1 MLSHRIILQNVEL
14 PRKVEMNKIAKAF
27 AALALAAATMLP
39 SQAAFAHAE
48 LETSNPE
55 ANSVIGSAPAV
66 VSLTFGEKLLVLEGQ
81 TDANQIEVTDSSNS
95 RVDNGDYQVTGEVLT
110 VSLKPDLA
118 DDTYKVTYRVVS
130 EDGHPIEGVYEF
142 NVNGMARSG
151 EATPMAIDDSP
162 MPTLYAAE
170 DQDAAANSTA
180 IGIGV
185 AVGAVLVGGGMFFL
199 FRKMRAA
206 KK

>member
-1 MLSHRIILQNVEL
+1 
-14 PRKVEMNKIAKAF
+14 MNKIAKAF
-27 AALALAAATMLP
+27 AALALAAATLLP

-55 ANSVIGSAPAV
+55 ANSVIGSAPSV
-66 VSLTFGEKLLVLEGQ
+66 VSLTFGEKLMVMEGEEA
-81 TDANQIEVTDSSNS
+81 ANQVQVTDSSNS

-142 NVNGMARSG
+142 DVNGMARSG

-162 MPTLYAAE
+162 VPTLYAV
-170 DQDAAANSTA
+170 DDAAASNNGVA

-185 AVGAVLVGGGMFFL
+185 AVGAVLVAGGMFYL
-199 FRKMRAA
+199 FRKIRAA

>member
-1 MLSHRIILQNVEL
+1 
-14 PRKVEMNKIAKAF
+14 MNKIAKAF
-27 AALALAAATMLP
+27 AALALAVATLLP
-39 SQAAFAHAE
+39 TQAAFAHAE

-55 ANSVIGSAPAV
+55 ANSVIGSAPGV
-66 VSLTFGEKLLVLEGQ
+66 VSLTFGEKLLVVAGE
-81 TDANQIEVTDSSNS
+81 DAANQIQVTDGSNA
-95 RVDNGDYQVTGEVLT
+95 RVDNGDFQVTGEVLT

-142 NVNGMARSG
+142 TVNGMARSG
-151 EATPMAIDDSP
+151 EATPMAVDDSP
-162 MPTLYAAE
+162 MPMLYSAE
-170 DQDAAANSTA
+170 NEDAGAVNGTA

-199 FRKMRAA
+199 FRKMRSA
-206 KK
+206 KN

>member
-1 MLSHRIILQNVEL
+1 
-14 PRKVEMNKIAKAF
+14 MNKIARTF
-27 AALALAAATMLP
+27 AALALAVAALIP
-39 SQAAFAHAE
+39 NQAAFAHAE

-55 ANSVIGSAPAV
+55 ANSVIGAAPGV
-66 VSLTFGEKLLVLEGQ
+66 VSLTFGEKLMVMEGEEA
-81 TDANQIEVTDSSNS
+81 ANQVQVTDSSNA
-95 RVDNGDYQVTGEVLT
+95 RVDNGDFQVTGEVLT

-142 NVNGMARSG
+142 DVNGMARSG

-162 MPTLYAAE
+162 VPTLYAV
-170 DQDAAANSTA
+170 DDAAASNNGVA

-185 AVGAVLVGGGMFFL
+185 AVGAVLVAGGMFYL
-199 FRKMRAA
+199 FRKIRAA

>member
-1 MLSHRIILQNVEL
+1 
-14 PRKVEMNKIAKAF
+14 MNKIAKAF
-27 AALALAAATMLP
+27 AVLALAVAAVLP

-55 ANSVIGSAPAV
+55 ANSVVGAAPQV
-66 VSLTFGEKLLVLEGQ
+66 VSLTFGEKLMVIEGEP
-81 TDANQIEVTDSSNS
+81 DANQVQVTDGSGT

-110 VSLKPDLA
+110 VSLKPDQA
-118 DDTYKVTYRVVS
+118 DGTYKVTYRVVS

-142 NVNGMARSG
+142 DVNGMARSG

-162 MPTLYAAE
+162 VPTLHAV
-170 DQDAAANSTA
+170 DDAAASNNGVA

-185 AVGAVLVGGGMFFL
+185 AVGAVLVAGGMFYL
-199 FRKMRAA
+199 FRKIRAA

>member
-1 MLSHRIILQNVEL
+1 
-14 PRKVEMNKIAKAF
+14 MNKIAKAF
-27 AALALAAATMLP
+27 AALALTAATMLP

>member
-1 MLSHRIILQNVEL
+1 
-14 PRKVEMNKIAKAF
+14 MNKIAKAF
-27 AALALAAATMLP
+27 AALALAVATLLP
-39 SQAAFAHAE
+39 TQAAFAHAE

-55 ANSVIGSAPAV
+55 ANSVIGSAPGV

-81 TDANQIEVTDSSNS
+81 ADANQIQVTDGSGA

-142 NVNGMARSG
+142 EVNGMARSG
-151 EATPMAIDDSP
+151 EATPMAVDDSP
-162 MPTLYAAE
+162 MPTLYAANDSDE
-170 DQDAAANSTA
+170 GAGNGTA

>member
-1 MLSHRIILQNVEL
+1 MRLNISKLSF
-14 PRKVEMNKIAKAF
+14 IAAAAVF
-27 AALALAAATMLP
+27 LAALLP

-55 ANSVIGSAPAV
+55 ANSVIGSAPGV
-66 VSLTFGEKLLVLEGQ
+66 VSLTFGEKLMVMTGEVAANQ
-81 TDANQIEVTDSSNS
+81 VQVTDAGNA

-142 NVNGMARSG
+142 TVNGMARSG
-151 EATPMAIDDSP
+151 EATPMAVDAEEP
-162 MPTLYAAE
+162 MPTLYDAPAE
-170 DQDAAANSTA
+170 QSTNDAA
-180 IGIGV
+180 IGWSV
-185 AVGAVLVGGGMFFL
+185 AVGAVLIGAATFFL
-199 FRKMRAA
+199 FRKIRSTR
-206 KK
+206 K

>member
-1 MLSHRIILQNVEL
+1 
-14 PRKVEMNKIAKAF
+14 MNKIAKAF
-27 AALALAAATMLP
+27 AALALAVAALIP
-39 SQAAFAHAE
+39 NQAAFAHAE

-55 ANSVIGSAPAV
+55 ANSVIGAAPGV
-66 VSLTFGEKLLVLEGQ
+66 VSLTFGEKLMVMEGEEA
-81 TDANQIEVTDSSNS
+81 ANQVQVTDSSNA
-95 RVDNGDYQVTGEVLT
+95 RVDSGDFQVTGEVLT

-142 NVNGMARSG
+142 DVNGMARSG

-162 MPTLYAAE
+162 VPTLYAV
-170 DQDAAANSTA
+170 DDAAASNNGVA

-185 AVGAVLVGGGMFFL
+185 AVGAVLVAGGMFYL
-199 FRKMRAA
+199 FRKIRAA

>member
-1 MLSHRIILQNVEL
+1 
-14 PRKVEMNKIAKAF
+14 MNKIAKAF
-27 AALALAAATMLP
+27 AALALAVSALLP
-39 SQAAFAHAE
+39 TQAAFAHAE

-55 ANSVIGSAPAV
+55 ANSVIGSAPGV
-66 VSLTFGEKLLVLEGQ
+66 VSLTFGEKLLVLEGEA
-81 TDANQIEVTDSSNS
+81 DANQVQVTDGSNA
-95 RVDNGDYQVTGEVLT
+95 RVDNGDFQVTGEVLS

-142 NVNGMARSG
+142 EVNGMARSG

-162 MPTLYAAE
+162 VPTLYAAE
-170 DQDAAANSTA
+170 DDGAVNGTA

-199 FRKMRAA
+199 FRKIRSA
-206 KK
+206 KN

>member
-39 SQAAFAHAE
+39 CQAAFAHAE